1 MFQKLSIFI
10 LALTFLGGATAVD
23 LPAQTPTSKTIE
35 VKAKAQERAKGQSQ
49 TKVKLSGDATY
60 VGIVSDVGDT
70 SFIITDKGGSKH
82 TVQYT
87 EVKSIGGTGWG
98 SGAKI
103 GIGIAIGAG
112 AVLGVLAAI
121 IASDNQ

>member
-1 MFQKLSIFI
+1 MFKRSIVFI
-10 LALTFLGGATAVD
+10 LALTFLGGSAVVD
-23 LPAQTPTSKTIE
+23 VAAQTPTANALR
-35 VKAKAQERAKGQSQ
+35 VKAKAEERAKGQSQ
-49 TKVKLSGDATY
+49 TKVKLFSDATY

-70 SFIITDKGGSKH
+70 SFTITDKGGGKH

-98 SGAKI
+98 TGTKI

-121 IASDNQ
+121 VASDNQ